1 MLSHWVLLGVQG
13 LPELL
18 PEQVWV
24 CVCAGPAQ
32 VGFSLQE
39 PPHTV
44 VRRQLL
50 HGNVLQEHQ
59 DQHVL
64 LLVKQTEAGEWKQ
77 GELFFPVCELI
88 NLQGKVGLGSYPYE
102 DLIVPLGT
110 HPQTNTAPTI
120 PSIHMVVLVHTCLP
134 YSSIPSDHLDFNGA
148 ECCSREH
155 VSTVELD
162 C

>member
-1 MLSHWVLLGVQG
+1 MLTHWVLLGVQG
-13 LPELL
+13 LLELL

-64 LLVKQTEAGEWKQ
+64 LLVKQTEAGEVET
-77 GELFFPVCELI
+77 GR
-88 NLQGKVGLGSYPYE
+88 
-102 DLIVPLGT
+102 
-110 HPQTNTAPTI
+110 
-120 PSIHMVVLVHTCLP
+120 VVFLYV
-134 YSSIPSDHLDFNGA
+134 
-148 ECCSREH
+148 
-155 VSTVELD
+155 
-162 C
+162 

>member
-1 MLSHWVLLGVQG
+1 MLPHWVLLGLQG

-32 VGFSLQE
+32 VGLSLQE
-39 PPHTV
+39 PPHAV

-64 LLVKQTEAGEWKQ
+64 LLVKQTEAGEMEQ
-77 GELFFPVCELI
+77 GELFFNI
-88 NLQGKVGLGSYPYE
+88 KNNSSHNL
-102 DLIVPLGT
+102 
-110 HPQTNTAPTI
+110 
-120 PSIHMVVLVHTCLP
+120 
-134 YSSIPSDHLDFNGA
+134 
-148 ECCSREH
+148 
-155 VSTVELD
+155 
-162 C
+162 